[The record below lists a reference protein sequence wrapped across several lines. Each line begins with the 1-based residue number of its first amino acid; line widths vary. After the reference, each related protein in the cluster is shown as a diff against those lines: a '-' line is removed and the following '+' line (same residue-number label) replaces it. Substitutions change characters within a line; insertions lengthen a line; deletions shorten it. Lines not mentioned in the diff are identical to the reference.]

1 MSCCPITG
9 LTMVELVVAADG
21 HTYKQHAMTRWLR
34 TSNHSPLTG
43 EMLAHSE
50 LVPNYLI
57 LSSLGNN
64 DKVESE
70 RVLDSE
76 YVKVVDTYEYLQVS
90 VQYCTEE
97 SGTTDLMIDELR

>member
-9 LTMVELVVAADG
+9 IAMVEPVVAADR
-21 HTYKQHAMTRWLR
+21 HTYEQHVMVQWLR
-34 TSNHSPLTG
+34 KSNCSPLTG
-43 EMLAHSE
+43 KMLAHSE
-50 LVPNYLI
+50 LVPNYLL

-76 YVKVVDTYEYLQVS
+76 YVNNV
-90 VQYCTEE
+90 
-97 SGTTDLMIDELR
+97 